1 MVLRCCGSF
10 TQNFMT
16 EKNIPSD
23 KTGSVTG
30 GVVRPFSDRRVSPNV
45 LYLGDCV
52 NGAVIT
58 AFRKSPTKQWIDAE
72 CEGGIFAASYRSFTR
87 GA

>member
-1 MVLRCCGSF
+1 MNR
-10 TQNFMT
+10 
-16 EKNIPSD
+16 KNIPSD
-23 KTGSVTG
+23 KTASLGG

-58 AFRKSPTKQWIDAE
+58 EICNSETKQWIHAE
-72 CEGGIFAASYRSFTR
+72 CEGGIFATTFRAFAG